1 LLCSDIYAAY
11 ERCILIPKQA
21 FHNQLKRN
29 NENQRIKLAMAPI
42 MLSNTAK
49 HVALVLGK
57 ENPSPQ
63 PVLHRLIEETATN
76 TMVQY
81 ERRIKSLE
89 DELSA
94 ATASKKVKGDGT
106 KPKSILCWHLHRPP
120 P

>member
-1 LLCSDIYAAY
+1 
-11 ERCILIPKQA
+11 
-21 FHNQLKRN
+21 
-29 NENQRIKLAMAPI
+29 MAPI

-49 HVALVLGK
+49 QVAQVLGK

-63 PVLHRLIEETATN
+63 PVLHRLIEKTATN

-81 ERRIKSLE
+81 ERCIKSLE

-106 KPKSILCWHLHRPP
+106 KPKSILCQHLHRRDAKCPN
-120 P
+120 